1 MGAGWAHMVASAPT
15 SSNIG
20 STWWEYVLLFLAVVA
35 SWAGVP
41 AIGSA
46 AVAAAAVGASQGNL
60 NLPAVLAVSAIAGEV
75 GGLSGYYI
83 GHHWGSQIL
92 ARPGKRQAG
101 RQQLLDKGER
111 AYAKWGR
118 LAVFF
123 TPAIISGTARM
134 KLSQFA
140 LWNFLASIG
149 FSLSVAAT
157 AYGVCRVTTGHRSTE
172 DIVILILGLTMS
184 AILIFVFVRRHRRHR
199 SHATSGETGHLT
211 THGGA
216 PHPGGSSTG
225 YT

>member
-1 MGAGWAHMVASAPT
+1 M
-15 SSNIG
+15 SSN
-20 STWWEYVLLFLAVVA
+20 WWEYLLLFLAVMA

-60 NLPAVLAVSAIAGEV
+60 NLDAVIVVSVIGGEA
-75 GGLSGYYI
+75 GGLTGYSI
-83 GHHWGSQIL
+83 GHHWGTQLL

-134 KLSQFA
+134 KLSQFIV
-140 LWNFLASIG
+140 WNFIASIG
-149 FSLSVAAT
+149 FTLSVAAT
-157 AYGVCRVTTGHRSTE
+157 AYGIGRVSTGHRSTE
-172 DIVILILGLTMS
+172 DIVILVLGLVTS
-184 AILIFVFVRRHRRHR
+184 ALLIFVFVRRHRRHK
-199 SHATSGETGHLT
+199 SV
-211 THGGA
+211 
-216 PHPGGSSTG
+216 PGGEAR
-225 YT
+225 